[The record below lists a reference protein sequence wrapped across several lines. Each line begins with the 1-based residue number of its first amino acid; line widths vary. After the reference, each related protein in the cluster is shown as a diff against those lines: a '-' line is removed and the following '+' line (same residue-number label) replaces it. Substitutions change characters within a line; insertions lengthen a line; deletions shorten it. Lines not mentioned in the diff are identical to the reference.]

1 MSKIAKLSGNSASK
15 YYYEKDPLMNAEGN
29 GENLKWYGKG
39 AESLGLNLNDKVNK
53 EDFESI
59 LDGKFKDVDLRYL
72 DKKTDGEDRKAY
84 DLVFSA
90 SKSISHMALVMGD
103 ERVLKAFN
111 DSNNS
116 TLDFVET
123 LAQKRE
129 YSEGTRVKKDT
140 GNLIVAQAQHS
151 IARPVNGMVDPSLHT
166 HNVIMNTT
174 MGEDG
179 KFTSLSS
186 DKIYQ
191 NQSLIQEV
199 FKSELAKNLKEQGF
213 GITVNSKGDVE
224 IAGYDK
230 ALRDQFSKRHFEI
243 AKIKNELR
251 NDPKYENISEKRL
264 DFIAQHN
271 FKEEKID
278 ISKEDL
284 KESWDKQTEMIIS
297 KDQLLKNVDEEAKYS
312 QSQEKITA
320 KEGVLLAINFEM
332 EKEAV
337 VSETKITKIALKI
350 GRGDYTYNDVKKEID
365 SIVKDKSN
373 IKNREETQGVYLGTK
388 YNEKTKQDDRL
399 FTNSSIYNKERES
412 LEIMGSTKKFEPI
425 MSLEDAEKYLSKYEE
440 KKGFELSKGQR
451 EAYKE
456 VLTSTDQFI
465 AIQGKPGVGKTTLLS
480 ALNEAVVEHKG
491 KEYADNLFKVLAPTG
506 KAASGAQE
514 ESGISGSTVDSYLI
528 QANKEKNTISSTSD
542 KEDKTEQK
550 DNEVK
555 FSEIKK
561 DEIVGEKLNKQDEEL
576 SSKINEIKSSEKNV
590 SKDNEVKTSEIKKGN
605 TENKNETTSKEES
618 FKISALDSRKS
629 DLKDFS
635 EKYVSGIS
643 TKAHSEGLKEFS
655 KSNVKTSYNVGLKGQ
670 FNFTKK
676 EDGSTKN
683 IITNKYTKE
692 GNRSTIIEEKGSI
705 RLKDTGKVIGFDKK
719 TEIIQK
725 PNGSKTN
732 INVKFGDG
740 TKQITKTESSN
751 LFGNQSSKNQTNL
764 IGMKKKDSEG
774 NFLYKNTLSKNVSD
788 MLYKKEEM
796 THQKIAVN
804 GVDQRAFTKEET
816 SLLKGLAYSSKTEV
830 SGTKVG
836 DKTLQ
841 ESKTSGSFLGGMVKF
856 QNEKMDYKK
865 NGVLQETSS
874 KTDLYVF
881 GKKVENNFIKG
892 MLNSSTLEGTYKT
905 GADKLE
911 SLVNKV
917 KEVSSSV
924 SSSFNKEDKLE
935 YKSVSKEVKG
945 SVKDDLKVVEMSK
958 IDDKKT
964 AVSVSSYTKEP
975 SSDKYNLERSETK
988 IVNQEIEKVSK
999 SSEKIEP
1006 VKEKEINKDNKVLF
1020 VDETSMMGTQK
1031 GNELLKHMKE
1041 NDLRGVFVG
1050 DKNQLKSVSAGEV
1063 FERLLDKVKT
1073 VEVNE
1078 MNRQRKADEQT
1089 KEVVE
1094 KMTDKNVKGAF
1105 ETLDK
1110 QGKFKETSKEEAFK
1124 EMKEAVLKDQD
1135 KTFVVMTKRDD
1146 VKGFNDL
1153 VRSEKYSKEQLEKS
1167 PKFETHQN
1175 KNLDGM
1181 DKMNSKSFE
1190 KGDLIGLRIKTESGK
1205 ERFQDYK
1212 VKDVNHDR
1220 NQLLI
1225 GNDKQTFTINLS
1237 KEFSNI
1243 TNVYKVEQ
1251 KNFLEGDKIVMLK
1264 NNKKEDVMN
1273 GQFGTIKSVDE
1284 KSGKLVID
1292 FEGKTKEID
1301 LKVSDNKKIDFAYAT
1316 TAHKSQ
1322 GMSETNVYAWVDSK
1336 DSLAT
1341 FNSLNVM
1348 GSRHK
1353 ETYTLYTDNKSDLI
1367 KRAEKEQVKETTLS
1381 KEDLKNKGSEIK
1393 TETKSEKVEK
1403 VEKYEDF
1410 KPSDLDKFKSSDKD
1424 VSNEN
1429 SLNKE
1434 DKSSNKHSEKDV
1446 SKENKVSSSNK
1457 KDEIVG
1463 EKFSGPDEELTSSK
1477 ENRKENEVDFNK
1489 SSELSS
1495 KR

>member
-1 MSKIAKLSGNSASK
+1 MSVANLGNNAER
-15 YYYEKDPLMNAEGN
+15 YYYEQDPIYNENGN
-29 GENLKWYGKG
+29 GENLTWKGTIAEEFGLSGKVL
-39 AESLGLNLNDKVNK
+39 ESDFKEALHGNLKGTELRDHSKITDENK
-53 EDFESI
+53 DRTGYDF
-59 LDGKFKDVDLRYL
+59 
-72 DKKTDGEDRKAY
+72 
-84 DLVFSA
+84 VFSA
-90 SKSISHMALVMGD
+90 SKSVSHSALVLGD
-103 ERVLKAFN
+103 KKVENAFN
-111 DSNNS
+111 KAVDK
-116 TLDFVET
+116 TLNYVEG
-123 LAQKRE
+123 LAQERTYQDGK
-129 YSEGTRVKKDT
+129 RVKEST
-140 GNLIVAQAQHS
+140 GKLLIAQAQHS
-151 IARPVNGMVDPSLHT
+151 TARPVNGQVDPSLHS
-166 HNVIMNTT
+166 HNIIMNTT
-174 MGEDG
+174 KD
-179 KFTSLSS
+179 KDRNFKSLSS
-186 DKIYQ
+186 DLIFQ
-191 NQSLIQEV
+191 NQNLIQEV
-199 FKSELAKNLKEQGF
+199 FKSELAKNLKDAGY

-224 IAGYDK
+224 IAGYSKEVIDE
-230 ALRDQFSKRHFEI
+230 FSNRKFEI
-243 AKIKNELR
+243 AKIKEELR
-251 NDPKYENISEKRL
+251 QDPRYKDLSSEKL
-264 DFIAQHN
+264 DLMAQHS
-271 FKEEKID
+271 FKSEKID

-284 KESWDKQTEMIIS
+284 KEDWDKRTEKHIS
-297 KDQLLKNVDEEAKYS
+297 KDQLMKNIDEEAKYS

-412 LEIMGSTKKFEPI
+412 LEIMGSTKKFEAI

-451 EAYKE
+451 EAFKE
-456 VLTSTDQFI
+456 VLTSTEQFL

-480 ALNEAVVEHKG
+480 ALNEAVIEHKG

-528 QANKEKNTISSTSD
+528 QANKEKNTISSTSN
-542 KEDKTEQK
+542 KE
-550 DNEVK
+550 VSS
-555 FSEIKK
+555 SEIKK
-561 DEIVGEKLNKQDEEL
+561 DEIVGEKLNKPDEEL
-576 SSKINEIKSSEKNV
+576 SSKINEVKSSEKNV

-605 TENKNETTSKEES
+605 TENKNETNNKEES

-635 EKYVSGIS
+635 EKYVAGIS

-655 KSNVKTSYNVGLKGQ
+655 KSNAKTSYNVGLKGQ

-683 IITNKYTKE
+683 IIHNKNTKE
-692 GNRSTIIEEKGSI
+692 GRSTVIEEKGSI

-804 GVDQRAFTKEET
+804 GVDQRAFKKEET

-892 MLNSSTLEGTYKT
+892 MLNSSTLDGTYKT
-905 GADKLE
+905 SADRLE
-911 SLVNKV
+911 NLVNKV

-1006 VKEKEINKDNKVLF
+1006 VKEKEVNKDNKVLF

-1078 MNRQRKADEQT
+1078 MNRQRKADEPT
-1089 KEVVE
+1089 KQVVE
-1094 KMTDKNVKGAF
+1094 KMTDKDVKGAF

-1336 DSLAT
+1336 DNLAN

-1353 ETYTLYTDNKSDLI
+1353 ETYTLYTDNKADLV

-1403 VEKYEDF
+1403 YEDF

-1424 VSNEN
+1424 VSNKN

-1463 EKFSGPDEELTSSK
+1463 EKFSEPDEELTSSK